1 MNKERENRPSTF
13 TLEEVVRIAKEVALE
28 HGGHVPTLI
37 AEGNKRAFGGQ
48 IANLPETHEDRVR
61 WMLSAG
67 YALAQSGEVGDLRQV
82 FFISEGWMVVGDEG
96 APLASR
102 PSLDP
107 KRKEVLVISNLS
119 TREQESQ
126 LVIFEMVRDVEG
138 QLAELRDIQLPDENE
153 EGHAETPL
161 LDAFVD
167 GFRMG
172 VSDRGGVML

>member
-1 MNKERENRPSTF
+1 MNKEQEKRPIAF
-13 TLEEVVRIAKEVALE
+13 TLEEIVRIAKEVALQ

-61 WMLSAG
+61 WMHSAG
-67 YALAQSGEVGDLRQV
+67 YALAQSEEVGDLRQV
-82 FFISEGWMVVGDEG
+82 FFISEGWMIVGEEDG
-96 APLASR
+96 PPASR
-102 PSLDP
+102 PSQDP
-107 KRKEVLVISNLS
+107 RRKEVLVISNRS
-119 TREQESQ
+119 TREQESR

-138 QLAELRDIQLPDENE
+138 KLAELKDIQLPGENE
-153 EGHAETPL
+153 ERHAETPL

-172 VSDRGGVML
+172 LIDHGDVML